1 MARLKAPIPN
11 CMFLVYPG
19 WICPFQCDLMQNHPN
34 TFPDL
39 GPSHHFI
46 PPLIVANLSC
56 FAKDELV
63 LNHHCLI
70 GKLETHGI
78 HMPHGKNMLYYR
90 GWSANRYCAIFT
102 AAKYIVYLFICCSF
116 IHLSIHLSIYLYIY
130 KPVGMTLMTI
140 PELLGNWPMFRP
152 WQKTWFLLATLWWIM
167 GHSWVIPGA
176 LLRLPSGPRRSV
188 QTTLHWCC
196 PGAGPTCSEKGTCIQ
211 RRHHG
216 KSQIPGKHM
225 QNVDCWYVLHIIWHF
240 LLFEIRRERTSWSL
254 CFTKHSKRFLSV

>member
-1 MARLKAPIPN
+1 
-11 CMFLVYPG
+11 MFLVYPG

-140 PELLGNWPMFRP
+140 PELLGN
-152 WQKTWFLLATLWWIM
+152 
-167 GHSWVIPGA
+167 
-176 LLRLPSGPRRSV
+176 
-188 QTTLHWCC
+188 
-196 PGAGPTCSEKGTCIQ
+196 
-211 RRHHG
+211 
-216 KSQIPGKHM
+216 
-225 QNVDCWYVLHIIWHF
+225 
-240 LLFEIRRERTSWSL
+240 
-254 CFTKHSKRFLSV
+254 